1 MNLILWRHADAED
14 LPERSGEFHAGDL
27 ARALTTRG
35 HKQAQASAAWLRA
48 HIDRHARILVSP
60 AVRAV
65 QTAQALSLPYGIVRE
80 LAPGAD
86 VSTVLAAAGWP
97 DGPEA
102 PGDTVVVVGHQPTL
116 GRVAS
121 LLLSGFEANWSVRK
135 SGIWWLSNRRREDEA
150 QVVLRAVMNP
160 DLLP

>member
-1 MNLILWRHADAED
+1 MNLILWRHADAET
-14 LPERSGEFHAGDL
+14 LSEHTVGSGDL
-27 ARALTTRG
+27 ARVLTARG

-48 HIDRHARILVSP
+48 HLDRHARILVSP
-60 AVRAV
+60 AVRTV
-65 QTAQALSLPYGIVRE
+65 QTAQALETPYEIVRD

-86 VSTVLAAAGWP
+86 AATVLGLAGWP
-97 DGPEA
+97 DGPDG
-102 PGDTVVVVGHQPTL
+102 PGDTVIVVGHQPTL

-121 LLLSGFEANWSVRK
+121 LLLAGVEANWSVRK

-150 QVVLRAVMNP
+150 QVVLRAVVNP